1 MLRIFKNGIRGE
13 IKEIFIIIHK
23 QIINTFLNIMIQK
36 NNHVLSF
43 LILKVITDGLY
54 QSQFL
59 TVDLNLVQVQFCN
72 FGYAV
77 VVYNHY
83 IKIYHF
89 C

>member
-59 TVDLNLVQVQFCN
+59 TVDLNLVQVHQYLIN
-72 FGYAV
+72 TLS
-77 VVYNHY
+77 
-83 IKIYHF
+83 
-89 C
+89 

>member
-1 MLRIFKNGIRGE
+1 MLRVFKNGIREE

-59 TVDLNLVQVQFCN
+59 TVDLNLVQVHQYLIN
-72 FGYAV
+72 TLS
-77 VVYNHY
+77 
-83 IKIYHF
+83 
-89 C
+89 